1 MADVTIDALIAATP
15 STNAVIPF
23 SESNSTNKVNVNSI
37 VGLTT
42 NGAHKG
48 TIQRGSYGS
57 LSIGGSNNGWSGID
71 FTDAAATLMVRNS
84 DQYSGVYKTDTTWI
98 WAFNGSGALTTGSVP
113 WGLVTDKPTSQ
124 LAKAWVRFNGPGTSV
139 PADGANVTNLI
150 SASYNISSLYYYNRN
165 GWRAYFTTPFANA
178 NHLCGTGSSSGNNL
192 AHNLVASV
200 SFTTT
205 YVQFYTP
212 CGGNENVT
220 AKLLPTGQTS
230 FIVYSL

>member
-1 MADVTIDALIAATP
+1 MADVTISDLGTLTPATGLLLPASNGTTTGRVTLSQVCGVMTAAQITTALGYTP
-15 STNAVIPF
+15 Y
-23 SESNSTNKVNVNSI
+23 
-37 VGLTT
+37 
-42 NGAHKG
+42 NGATNPNG
-48 TIQRGSYGS
+48 YVTASS
-57 LSIGGSNNGWSGID
+57 LPEE
-71 FTDAAATLMVRNS
+71 L
-84 DQYSGVYKTDTTWI
+84 
-98 WAFNGSGALTTGSVP
+98 
-113 WGLVTDKPTSQ
+113 Q

-150 SASYNISSLYYYNRN
+150 SASYNIASLYYYNRN
-165 GWRAYFTTPFANA
+165 GWRAYFNIPFANA
-178 NHLCGTGSSSGNNL
+178 NHLCGTGSSSGNNS